1 MKAQLELDYTKA
13 SEARDQ
19 GIETA
24 VSHADAVNANWSDLA
39 FEKLKEF
46 LQIFSDPFQA
56 EEVRSFAAVDDDFPL
71 PPNNKAWGGVFLRA
85 MNKGLI
91 KKVGSQNTKS
101 VKSHCT
107 PAALW
112 QKV

>member
-1 MKAQLELDYTKA
+1 MKTQLELNYTKA
-13 SEARDQ
+13 AEERDA
-19 GIETA
+19 GIEQA
-24 VSHADAVNANWSDLA
+24 VSHANEVCPSWSDIA

-56 EEVRSFAAVDDDFPL
+56 EEVRSFAAVDDEFPD
-71 PPNNKAWGGVFLRA
+71 PPSNRSWGGVMLRA
-85 MNKGLI
+85 AHKGLI
-91 KKVGSQNTKS
+91 KKIGSQNTKA

-107 PAALW
+107 PAGLW

>member
-13 SEARDQ
+13 SQERDA
-19 GIETA
+19 GIERA
-24 VSHADAVNANWSDLA
+24 VSHANSVSNGWSDIA
-39 FEKLKEF
+39 FNKLKEF

-56 EEVRSFAAVDDDFPL
+56 EEVRSFAAVDDDFPE
-71 PPNNKAWGGVFLRA
+71 PPSRRAWGGVIRTA
-85 MNKGLI
+85 AHRGLI
-91 KKVGSQNTKS
+91 KKVGFKNTKS
-101 VKSHCT
+101 VRSHCT

>member
-13 SEARDQ
+13 VEARDA
-19 GIETA
+19 GIQTA
-24 VSHADAVNANWSDLA
+24 VDHVEEVCPNWSDIA
-39 FEKLKEF
+39 YNKLKEF

-56 EEVRSFAAVDDDFPL
+56 EEVRSFSAVDDEFPD
-71 PPNNKAWGGVFLRA
+71 PPSNRSWGGVFLKA
-85 MNKGLI
+85 ANAGLI
-91 KKVGSQNTKS
+91 RKIGSQNTKA